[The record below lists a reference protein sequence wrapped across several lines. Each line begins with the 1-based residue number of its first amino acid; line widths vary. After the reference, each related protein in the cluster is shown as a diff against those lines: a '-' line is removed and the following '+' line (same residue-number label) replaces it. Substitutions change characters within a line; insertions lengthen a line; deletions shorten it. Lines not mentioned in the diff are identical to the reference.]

1 MLENT
6 LTHMPSDIQKVFDFT
21 TYLEGFKK
29 IERFV
34 GQYFWKDYPAPKK
47 YESDADH
54 TWRMAMMLVALE
66 RHLSQPIDFKKAM
79 KMVLIHDI
87 PEIIAGDVS
96 PLGKDGT
103 GKDSP
108 AYNTQ
113 AADQKYQKEKAAAEH
128 IFAKLPALDADDL
141 LALWHEFEAQ
151 SSYEARVVKAIDK
164 LEGKLQ
170 AFEYTNGTMFKEHF
184 DFTMKYGSHTY
195 SADPAT
201 KEFGDILLRAL
212 ETNYKE
218 FKK

>member
-1 MLENT
+1 
-6 LTHMPSDIQKVFDFT
+6 
-21 TYLEGFKK
+21 
-29 IERFV
+29 
-34 GQYFWKDYPAPKK
+34 
-47 YESDADH
+47 
-54 TWRMAMMLVALE
+54 MMLVALE

-87 PEIIAGDVS
+87 PEIIAGDAD
-96 PLGKDGT
+96 PLGSQGT
-103 GKDSP
+103 GHDSHI
-108 AYNTQ
+108 YNKE
-113 AADQKYQKEKAAAEH
+113 AAKKKHEREAEAAKI
-128 IFAKLPALDADDL
+128 IFAKLPTQDGDEL

-184 DFTMKYGSHTY
+184 DFTMKYGTHTY

-201 KEFGDILLRAL
+201 EEFGSILLAAL
-212 ETNYKE
+212 EKNYTE